1 MANDQLVAFIDRHTA
16 AWNRH
21 DATALCLNH
30 AQDGVVLSPMFA
42 RIEGRPQ
49 ICASYASLFAVFP
62 DWQLRFAAP
71 IIDGNR
77 VALPFS
83 VAATH
88 QGEFMGLPGTGR
100 RCEFEGVS
108 LLELDEDLHI
118 REERRVYDFTGLLT
132 RLGVLKV
139 KPAV

>member
-1 MANDQLVAFIDRHTA
+1 MANDQLAAFIDSHQA
-16 AWNRH
+16 AWNRR
-21 DATALCLNH
+21 DATALCGH
-30 AQDGVVLSPMFA
+30 HSEHGVVFSPMFA
-42 RIEGRPQ
+42 RVEGRPQ
-49 ICASYASLFAVFP
+49 ICGSYSALFGVFP
-62 DWQLRFAAP
+62 DWRLEFSPP

-77 VALPFS
+77 VALAFT
-83 VAATH
+83 VTATH
-88 QGEFMGLPGTGR
+88 KGEFMGLPGTGR

-108 LLELDEDLHI
+108 LYELDENLLI